1 MPVYVVTA
9 GYVTVETERP
19 GGGRALVDV
28 ARGTILPADV
38 PQEQIEHELR
48 LRTIELVREAKRP
61 KVATPNEPEPVK
73 DPGPEGVPAGM
84 SVSATLTWVG
94 SDATRAKAALAAEES
109 AVSPRATLID
119 RLGKL
124 LPAE

>member
-1 MPVYVVTA
+1 MPGYVVTA

-19 GGGRALVDV
+19 GGGRALIDV

-48 LRTIELVREAKRP
+48 LRTIEPVR
-61 KVATPNEPEPVK
+61 EPEPITPSV
-73 DPGPEGVPAGM
+73 PETASEEQPMVDEMPSGM
-84 SVSATLTWVG
+84 SVATTMTWVG
-94 SDATRAKAALAAEES
+94 DNPARAWLALTAEKS

-119 RLGKL
+119 RLEKL

>member
-1 MPVYVVTA
+1 MTAYVVTA

-19 GGGRALVDV
+19 GGGRAAVDIP
-28 ARGTILPADV
+28 RGQTLPADV
-38 PQEQIEHELR
+38 PQAQIEWELK
-48 LRTIELVREAKRP
+48 LRTIEAVSPTKVQEKPPLVVDEMP
-61 KVATPNEPEPVK
+61 S
-73 DPGPEGVPAGM
+73 GM

-94 SDATRAKAALAAEES
+94 GNSARAWLALTAEQSATL
-109 AVSPRATLID
+109 PRATLID